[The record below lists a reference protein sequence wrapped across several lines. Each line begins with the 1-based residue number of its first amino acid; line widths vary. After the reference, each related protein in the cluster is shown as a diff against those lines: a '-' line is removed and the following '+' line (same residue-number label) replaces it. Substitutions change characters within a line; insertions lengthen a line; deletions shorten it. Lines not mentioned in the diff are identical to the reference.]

1 MSLLKNLTMSKK
13 RFKFQVS
20 LFIDEL
26 TAVSSVTGVLY
37 CKVRLQNGGTYT
49 DSTGRQ
55 TVKDHCVVFQ
65 SKFDFTCKMS
75 AAPNTGILEPCV
87 VRLSVR
93 KEVRGGL
100 SASKVGYVDLN
111 LAEFA
116 GSGQTSR
123 HCLLEAYNEKHRLD
137 NSILK
142 IVVGMQLLSGDPCY
156 KVPTVHDVILQLPSD
171 PTLSEADHGNRLDST
186 SSGFGSL
193 PRPTPKYRRTPAH
206 ACSEMSDTV
215 SLELRHTRNSSQV
228 SLRSDYG
235 SQHSRT
241 PSNIS
246 QVSDAANVE
255 SVAEQ
260 DNNGSAAGTKKVSTP
275 GRTLPPRP
283 PPPNRGAG
291 TGKMTITPQSRVDD
305 TRVDN
310 EDIVSKLIEGQ
321 DFTATK
327 STGDGHNLQLYISSD
342 GQTTLGGQHLQQ
354 GVYQAVVFQP
364 SSTSSSKNI
373 VRNSHR

>member
-1 MSLLKNLTMSKK
+1 MSKK

-37 CKVRLQNGGTYT
+37 CKVRLQNGGTYS

-75 AAPNTGILEPCV
+75 AAPNTGILDSCV
-87 VRLSVR
+87 IRLSVR

-171 PTLSEADHGNRLDST
+171 PTLSEVEHGRLDST

-206 ACSEMSDTV
+206 AAELSDTV

-246 QVSDAANVE
+246 QVSDGNIE
-255 SVAEQ
+255 SITEQ
-260 DNNGSAAGTKKVSTP
+260 DGGHKKHTTP

-283 PPPNRGAG
+283 PPPNRGSNV
-291 TGKMTITPQSRVDD
+291 TISQSRVDN

-321 DFTATK
+321 DFTQNK

-342 GQTTLGGQHLQQ
+342 GQTTLGGQHLHSH
-354 GVYQAVVFQP
+354 GVYQAVVFEP
-364 SSTSSSKNI
+364 STSKHI
-373 VRNSHR
+373 VKNSHR

>member
-1 MSLLKNLTMSKK
+1 MSKK

-37 CKVRLQNGGTYT
+37 CKMRLQNGGTYT

-75 AAPNTGILEPCV
+75 AAPNTGILEPCL

-171 PTLSEADHGNRLDST
+171 PTLSDVEHGRLDST

-193 PRPTPKYRRTPAH
+193 PRPTPKYRPRAPH
-206 ACSEMSDTV
+206 ACSELSDTV

-246 QVSDAANVE
+246 QASDANID
-255 SVAEQ
+255 SLLEQ
-260 DNNGSAAGTKKVSTP
+260 DGSSIGNKKASTP

-283 PPPNRGAG
+283 PPPGSRAPA
-291 TGKMTITPQSRVDD
+291 KVSLAQSRVDN

-310 EDIVSKLIEGQ
+310 EDIVTKLIEGQ
-321 DFTATK
+321 DFTHNK

-342 GQTTLGGQHLQQ
+342 GQTALGGQHLHSQA
-354 GVYQAVVFQP
+354 GVYQAVIFEP
-364 SSTSSSKNI
+364 SSKPILKN
-373 VRNSHR
+373 NHR